1 MGGVRG
7 GGFLSNPPSPP
18 PPPLLIH
25 VALCIDTCNYFAHSF
40 EGDVAK
46 PRLFHIVFIFIGV
59 NSTQLLEKCK
69 FTKYL

>member
-18 PPPLLIH
+18 LLIH
-25 VALCIDTCNYFAHSF
+25 VALCIDNCAYCAHSF
-40 EGDVAK
+40 GGDAAK
-46 PRLFHIVFIFIGV
+46 SRLSHIVFIFIVV

-69 FTKYL
+69 FTISGKYL